1 MRFCFL
7 LTISIFFVLSVRP
20 PPSAADDANTFVQ
33 ILKQALSNNPDIMAA
48 QANLVA
54 ARERQPQSQ
63 AALRPNVALNITPN
77 HSHTD
82 WRGGDATVNTI
93 SAGLALSQVLY
104 NKPALVALEQTT
116 PYIGAFEDDL
126 SAAIQGVFLR
136 VAQAAADLLQA
147 REVAWLAQNNVEI
160 MRRHMT
166 ATRARF
172 QVGEITV
179 TDVSQAKS
187 RLASA
192 QAEKVQVDNLSAV
205 AHAQFREVVG
215 LAAPKTLIL
224 PEFNQISWTVPLE
237 TWLAQQ
243 EQRPDLR
250 AIQKR
255 MEIAE
260 LAVEMEHAGHWPM
273 LTLTST
279 ASHNWKN
286 DTIDETNQYTLG
298 MRVELPLFT
307 GGMIASKTAE
317 AQAKRNAQAAQV
329 DRVHRQAQKEVE
341 KSYRDLISAQALNT
355 AFGSVVSAAKSARD
369 GIEREFQVGS
379 RTSLDLL
386 DAQHELFSSLTER
399 TKSRYKLL
407 LARFQLLHS
416 VGRLTLDQLSTQE
429 NHP

>member
-1 MRFCFL
+1 
-7 LTISIFFVLSVRP
+7 
-20 PPSAADDANTFVQ
+20 
-33 ILKQALSNNPDIMAA
+33 
-48 QANLVA
+48 
-54 ARERQPQSQ
+54 
-63 AALRPNVALNITPN
+63 
-77 HSHTD
+77 
-82 WRGGDATVNTI
+82 
-93 SAGLALSQVLY
+93 
-104 NKPALVALEQTT
+104 
-116 PYIGAFEDDL
+116 
-126 SAAIQGVFLR
+126 
-136 VAQAAADLLQA
+136 
-147 REVAWLAQNNVEI
+147 
-160 MRRHMT
+160 
-166 ATRARF
+166 
-172 QVGEITV
+172 
-179 TDVSQAKS
+179 
-187 RLASA
+187 
-192 QAEKVQVDNLSAV
+192 
-205 AHAQFREVVG
+205 
-215 LAAPKTLIL
+215 
-224 PEFNQISWTVPLE
+224 
-237 TWLAQQ
+237 
-243 EQRPDLR
+243 
-250 AIQKR
+250 
-255 MEIAE
+255 
-260 LAVEMEHAGHWPM
+260 M

-407 LARFQLLHS
+407 LARFHLLHS